1 MTATPWTLPSV
12 CVIDPKLLHAVETF
26 QRAADEVARVL
37 ESNTDWG
44 ASGAKDGQYAVDLDA
59 DAACLEVL
67 YGAGLRV
74 LSEESGVTGP
84 PGSEAA
90 PIVVVDPL
98 DGSTNAS
105 RHVPWF
111 GTALCLVDDDG
122 PAAALVA
129 NHATR
134 ERFSAVR
141 GGGAERGGAPIAPTA
156 AVRLPESILGV
167 SGLPTHHYG
176 WAQFRALGASAPD
189 ICAVACGVTDAWCD
203 MVDDG
208 HGVWDYLAS
217 ILILEEAGG
226 VATEVFGRNLCV
238 LDHTA
243 RRSPVV
249 AATPELLDE
258 VLRHRRRSP

>member
-1 MTATPWTLPSV
+1 MA
-12 CVIDPKLLHAVETF
+12 
-26 QRAADEVARVL
+26 AADAVAAVL
-37 ESNTDWG
+37 RATTEWG
-44 ASGAKDGQYAVDLDA
+44 ASGVRDGQYAVDLDA

-67 YGAGLRV
+67 YGAGYRV

-84 PGSEAA
+84 PGSSSA

-105 RHVPWF
+105 RHVPWYAS
-111 GTALCLVDDDG
+111 ALCLVDDDG
-122 PAAALVA
+122 PAAGVVA
-129 NHATR
+129 NHATG

-141 GGGAERGGAPIAPTA
+141 GGGAERDGSPIRPSGVTVLAD
-156 AVRLPESILGV
+156 AVLGV

-176 WAQFRALGASAPD
+176 WSQFRALGASAPD

-203 MVDDG
+203 MYRDG

-217 ILILEEAGG
+217 VLILEEAGG
-226 VATEVFGRNLCV
+226 VAAEVFGRELCV

-243 RRSPVV
+243 RRTPAV
-249 AATPELLDE
+249 AATPELLE
-258 VLRHRRRSP
+258 LVLRERRATPAG